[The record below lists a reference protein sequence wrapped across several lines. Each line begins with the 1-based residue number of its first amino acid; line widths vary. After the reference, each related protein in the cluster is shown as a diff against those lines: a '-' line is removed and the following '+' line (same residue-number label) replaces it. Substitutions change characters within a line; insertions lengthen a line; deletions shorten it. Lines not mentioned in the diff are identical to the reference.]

1 MSVQQI
7 ATVLILQ
14 EVFVVLAILDIL
26 DLPLSQL
33 ELLAVHVCYMQ
44 CEREGNEDVKGY
56 MK

>member
-26 DLPLSQL
+26 DLPLAQL

-44 CEREGNEDVKGY
+44 CERRGMRTLKAI
-56 MK
+56 

>member
-1 MSVQQI
+1 MSVQQT

-14 EVFVVLAILDIL
+14 EGFVVLAILDIL
-26 DLPLSQL
+26 DLPLAQL